1 MFKEMEGQVAKGDTS
16 KLGELHRVL
25 SAFKAFITWEA
36 LESCEECRQACGGH
50 GFLEYAGISQEVL
63 DYTARCTYE
72 GDNGVLSQQIGRAL
86 VKQLGLAR
94 KGGSLD

>member
-1 MFKEMEGQVAKGDTS
+1 MFKEMEGQIAKGDTS

-25 SAFKAFITWEA
+25 SAFKAFITWET